1 VLSKENFLTEKMGKR
16 MRQRRTTQELARIAM
31 QKVS

>member
-16 MRQRRTTQELARIAM
+16 MRQRTTQELARTAM